1 MVRKGS
7 EFSPLMRR
15 SASIS
20 PALVIVF
27 SANGMPRPLSRARAA
42 LQGSQLLE
50 VYSVTGY
57 LLATWRNSNGNVAP
71 PAPIVGAAIFTVAT
85 LAAPE
90 DGLSEKV
97 IRPSGPTKR

>member
-20 PALVIVF
+20 PALVTVF
-27 SANGMPRPLSRARAA
+27 SANGMPRPLSRARDA
-42 LQGSQLLE
+42 LQGAQLLE

-57 LLATWRNSNGNVAP
+57 LLATWRNSNGKVAP
-71 PAPIVGAAIFTVAT
+71 PAPIVGAAIFTVVILSAAT
-85 LAAPE
+85 

-97 IRPSGPTKR
+97 IPPSGPIKR